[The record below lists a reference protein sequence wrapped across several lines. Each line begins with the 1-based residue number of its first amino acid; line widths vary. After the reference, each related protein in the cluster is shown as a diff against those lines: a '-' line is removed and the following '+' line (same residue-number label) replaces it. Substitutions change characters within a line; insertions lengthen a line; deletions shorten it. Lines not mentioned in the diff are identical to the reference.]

1 MRTATQASTNHTAPA
16 HAQTR
21 PEQQRAPGGPSEVA
35 GRVPAAAMAVALAAA
50 VACTFAPWLR
60 SGATDRHSYDVVRA
74 ADRLGVLDSG
84 LQESVAAAWFFVPFV
99 AAVALVLVTM
109 QRHRLAA
116 AAAASVGLGDVGLA
130 LAVSSSPR
138 HAMWGA
144 RAGLVA
150 GSLVL
155 VLAVATAMAGSMR
168 RSP

>member
-1 MRTATQASTNHTAPA
+1 MRTATQASTNDTPA
-16 HAQTR
+16 HARRR
-21 PEQQRAPGGPSEVA
+21 PEHLRAPGGPPEVA
-35 GRVPAAAMAVALAAA
+35 GRVPAAAMAAALAAA

-74 ADRLGVLDSG
+74 ADRLGVLDPG
-84 LQESVAAAWFFVPFV
+84 VQESVAAAWFFVPFV

-116 AAAASVGLGDVGLA
+116 AAAASVGLGEVGLA

-138 HAMWGA
+138 DAMWGA
-144 RAGLVA
+144 RAGLAA
-150 GSLVL
+150 GSSVL